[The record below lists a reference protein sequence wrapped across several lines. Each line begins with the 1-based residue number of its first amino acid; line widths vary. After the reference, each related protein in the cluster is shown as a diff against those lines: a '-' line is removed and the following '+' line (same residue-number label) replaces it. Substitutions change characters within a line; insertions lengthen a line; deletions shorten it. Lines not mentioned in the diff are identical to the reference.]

1 MKQLSSANLSCVV
14 NKHRASTVVLLLFIC
29 SFTLAEH
36 KGGWETLSKMVLD
49 QDREEQTAL
58 HLAVENGHY
67 EIVRL
72 LIEKGTNVNCVKVNL
87 VAPLHLATTNGH
99 LDIVQL
105 LLNYDANI
113 EAKTAMQRTPLM
125 RAATFNR
132 LEILDYLWKKYVLQ

>member
-1 MKQLSSANLSCVV
+1 MGKCSLFI
-14 NKHRASTVVLLLFIC
+14 LLFN
-29 SFTLAEH
+29 LAEN

-58 HLAVENGHY
+58 HLAVANGHY

-99 LDIVQL
+99 LDIVKL
-105 LLNYDANI
+105 LLDYDANI
-113 EAKTAMQRTPLM
+113 EAKTAVQKTPIM
-125 RAATFNR
+125 RAAAFNR
-132 LEILDYLWKKYVLQ
+132 IEILNYLWKKYVLFS

>member
-1 MKQLSSANLSCVV
+1 MKTYTIYKTLVFL
-14 NKHRASTVVLLLFIC
+14 
-29 SFTLAEH
+29 FTLAES
-36 KGGWETLSKMVLD
+36 KGGWETLSKLVLD

-72 LIEKGTNVNCVKVNL
+72 LINKGTNVNCVKANL
-87 VAPLHLATTNGH
+87 VAPLHLAATNGN
-99 LDIVQL
+99 LDIVKL
-105 LLNYDANI
+105 LLHYDANI

-132 LEILDYLWKKYVLQ
+132 REILKLLWKRYRDVLYVSPRSKSNF

>member
-1 MKQLSSANLSCVV
+1 MERVSCVL
-14 NKHRASTVVLLLFIC
+14 ASLIIF
-29 SFTLAEH
+29 SFSYCVAEQ

-67 EIVRL
+67 GIVRL

-87 VAPLHLATTNGH
+87 VSPLHLATTNGH
-99 LDIVQL
+99 LEIVKL
-105 LLNYDANI
+105 LLDHDGNI

-125 RAATFNR
+125 RAAMFNR
-132 LEILDYLWKKYVLQ
+132 LEIMHYLWLKYVAFSSNNSGFF

>member
-1 MKQLSSANLSCVV
+1 
-14 NKHRASTVVLLLFIC
+14 
-29 SFTLAEH
+29 
-36 KGGWETLSKMVLD
+36 MVLD

-67 EIVRL
+67 EIVLL

-132 LEILDYLWKKYVLQ
+132 LEILNYLWKKYVLQFSPLQGLF

>member
-1 MKQLSSANLSCVV
+1 L
-14 NKHRASTVVLLLFIC
+14 
-29 SFTLAEH
+29 FTLAEH

-67 EIVRL
+67 EIVLL

-132 LEILDYLWKKYVLQ
+132 LEILNYLWKKYVLQFSPLQGLF